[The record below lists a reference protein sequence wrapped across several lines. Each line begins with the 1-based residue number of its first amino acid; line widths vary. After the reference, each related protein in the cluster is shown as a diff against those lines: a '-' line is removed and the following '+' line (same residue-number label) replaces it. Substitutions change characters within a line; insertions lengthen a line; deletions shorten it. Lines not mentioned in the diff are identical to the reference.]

1 MKYSVL
7 RSILTVGLLPTI
19 LIAQTASQRVTRDKP
34 QSKITKTPPANSDT
48 IKICQGI
55 PIPADYVVVAVESSS
70 VCRAGAYVLQ
80 REEAQT
86 STAFTAAA
94 RRPRKVT
101 QRGVELQFAGV
112 STLPKLSEPALKM
125 PEAISLEL
133 PIKGYS
139 PTSPEK
145 SNGEEVDAG
154 DVVRIDTDL
163 VTVPVS
169 VLDRQGRL
177 IPDLRREQFKVF
189 ENDVEQ
195 QIVHFEPTEKP
206 FTVALMLDTSGSTV
220 FHLEEIKEAAI
231 AFAKQLRPQDRVLVV
246 TFDRLVMLLTEAT
259 SDQNVVTSVIDRN
272 ALTGFSTRL
281 YDAVDI
287 VITQRL
293 NKIPGRKAIVLFTDG
308 VDTFSYNATYKSTL
322 HQVDEQEILIYPVQ
336 YDTTDFIPV
345 NQTQVATVT
354 TRTPGGSSTRTE
366 IDPSSLLK
374 MPGTMTPDYELAG
387 RYLQQLA
394 DKSGARLYRA
404 NDPKQL
410 AQAFSRI
417 AEELRS
423 QYTLGYYPQ
432 TPVKSGERRSIKVRV
447 DQPDVGV
454 RARESYTRGN

>member
-1 MKYSVL
+1 LELES
-7 RSILTVGLLPTI
+7 
-19 LIAQTASQRVTRDKP
+19 
-34 QSKITKTPPANSDT
+34 
-48 IKICQGI
+48 
-55 PIPADYVVVAVESSS
+55 AD
-70 VCRAGAYVLQ
+70 AGATPNSN
-80 REEAQT
+80 E
-86 STAFTAAA
+86 
-94 RRPRKVT
+94 P
-101 QRGVELQFAGV
+101 
-112 STLPKLSEPALKM
+112 TLKT

-133 PIKGYS
+133 PVKGIS
-139 PTSPEK
+139 PSLEK
-145 SNGEEVDAG
+145 SNGEEVEAG
-154 DVVRIDTDL
+154 DVVRIDTNL

-177 IPDLRREQFKVF
+177 IPNLQREQFKVF

-220 FHLEEIKEAAI
+220 FHLSEIKEAAI
-231 AFAKQLRPQDRVLVV
+231 EFAKQLRPQDRVLVV

-259 SDQNVVTSVIDRN
+259 SDLKVVTSVIDRN

-336 YDTTDFIPV
+336 YDTSDYIPV
-345 NQTQVATVT
+345 HETEITSATT
-354 TRTPGGSSTRTE
+354 KTPGGSATVTE
-366 IDPSSLLK
+366 TGPNSLLK
-374 MPGTMTPDYELAG
+374 MPGTLTADYEVASQ
-387 RYLQQLA
+387 YLQQLA
-394 DKSGARLYRA
+394 DKTGARLYRA

-410 AQAFSRI
+410 AGAFSRI

-423 QYTLGYYPQ
+423 QYSLGYYPA

-447 DQPDVGV
+447 DQANIAV